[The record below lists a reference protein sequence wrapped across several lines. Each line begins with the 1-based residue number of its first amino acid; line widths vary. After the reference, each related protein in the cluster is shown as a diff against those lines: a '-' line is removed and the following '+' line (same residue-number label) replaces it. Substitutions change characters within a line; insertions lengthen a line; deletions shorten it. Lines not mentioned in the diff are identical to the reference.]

1 MLRNSR
7 TKNVGILQCFIIVKT
22 CVHKKKNRICVGGW
36 SSITCEGGPAILKK
50 LRRFSNRPPTWK
62 CPINFAYFE
71 SAPAPPASP
80 SEYSSYKLC
89 RSSPRTLLTEVLKIS
104 VYYFYGCYIQFTAT
118 KNVLFSTVGSD
129 YWWLMDTL
137 NLVLLC
143 IYCYCNFTSSI
154 CFDLSRQ
161 LTVGSKMP
169 NNYGPAWVF
178 QFTLEVVCYSTT
190 SMLFAKSKVSKV
202 QIRLRKRQLLDC
214 NWRHG
219 GHVGGQGQ

>member
-1 MLRNSR
+1 MTPPL
-7 TKNVGILQCFIIVKT
+7 IL
-22 CVHKKKNRICVGGW
+22 H
-36 SSITCEGGPAILKK
+36 ILKV
-50 LRRFSNRPPTWK
+50 PP
-62 CPINFAYFE
+62 P
-71 SAPAPPASP
+71 PPASP

-143 IYCYCNFTSSI
+143 IYCYCYFTSSI

-169 NNYGPAWVF
+169 SNYGPAWVF

>member
-1 MLRNSR
+1 M
-7 TKNVGILQCFIIVKT
+7 FI
-22 CVHKKKNRICVGGW
+22 KKNRICVGAGRLLPVK
-36 SSITCEGGPAILKK
+36 GGQPFWKSLED
-50 LRRFSNRPPTWK
+50 FQTDPPLENDP
-62 CPINFAYFE
+62 PINFAYFE
-71 SAPAPPASP
+71 SAPPPASP

-143 IYCYCNFTSSI
+143 IYCYCYFTSSN

-169 NNYGPAWVF
+169 SNYGPAWVF